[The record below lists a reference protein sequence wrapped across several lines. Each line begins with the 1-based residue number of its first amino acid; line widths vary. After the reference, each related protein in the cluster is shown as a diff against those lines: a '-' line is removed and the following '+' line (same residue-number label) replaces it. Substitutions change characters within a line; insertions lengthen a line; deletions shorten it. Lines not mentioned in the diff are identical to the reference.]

1 MSELEWNLDSAE
13 LAYDI
18 IARYVEHTQVSALL
32 IAYLANALGEE
43 RLKSLVQDQHWQM
56 YQASRHQL
64 LEARE
69 GVDQLTVL
77 VDRLRTAER
86 GEDK

>member
-1 MSELEWNLDSAE
+1 MSESEWNLESAE

-18 IARYVEHTQVSALL
+18 IGRYVEHTQISALL

-64 LEARE
+64 VEARDGIE
-69 GVDQLTVL
+69 KLTTLIDQC
-77 VDRLRTAER
+77 REKR
-86 GEDK
+86 GGDPQ